1 LAFDGLLHDLG
12 PDDPLPEGAS
22 PLAGAGNLFLSA
34 LQPTDRPCWRGH
46 ALPVSPRG
54 STGRSCALA
63 FGDAAALA
71 AARGWAATAGFGHG
85 TRVLC
90 LATLNNG
97 LAFNTSLLPV
107 FLAGGTLAFHGGPLT
122 PSAIIATV
130 DAVDPTVLVAF
141 PFLFELLTDHPR
153 RLAAIRGRLHFA
165 VSSAARLPLV
175 TAATWQ
181 AATAAALVNYYGVA
195 ELGPVTFALPQAP
208 GSVGRPI
215 AGVRLRVVGEDGGG
229 RPAKTVGRIAVSSPS
244 RALGYLDAGGEP
256 FEDAL
261 DAEGFVVTKDLGTLD
276 REGNLFLRG
285 RVGTILN
292 IAGQK
297 IDPREIEEVIA
308 ELPAVSAVVVRGEKG
323 RQRTYLVAY
332 VESRE
337 IGPEHVRCHCQE
349 RLPASRIPHEIHVR
363 PHLPRSAAGKVMSA
377 SLNPPSEDRYGL

>member
-1 LAFDGLLHDLG
+1 M
-12 PDDPLPEGAS
+12 
-22 PLAGAGNLFLSA
+22 
-34 LQPTDRPCWRGH
+34 
-46 ALPVSPRG
+46 PVSPRG

-195 ELGPVTFALPQAP
+195 ELGPVTFALLQAP